1 MELRVHLVV
10 VEAAA
15 GRALLIVLLVLEAL
29 LTDLV
34 RATLFQQHLV
44 EVAALL
50 ELRLRLAAAVMAEL
64 HQRAVILLT
73 VALAAL
79 AVVGVRLAL
88 LAQVQQQMGRLEQVG
103 NKALRAVVVLEQQ
116 LLVVQHTLLGQTLA
130 PDMVQLDKRNF
141 K

>member
-1 MELRVHLVV
+1 VELRVHLEVV
-10 VEAAA
+10 AAVA

-29 LTDLV
+29 LTGPV
-34 RATLFQQHLV
+34 RATLFQHHLA

-88 LAQVQQQMGRLEQVG
+88 LAQAQQQMGRLEQVG
-103 NKALRAVVVLEQQ
+103 NKAQQGAVVLALQ

-130 PDMVQLDKRNF
+130 LDMEQLGKGIF